1 MASGAG
7 PKPVS
12 DGLIFEFD
20 AANGRSYAGTGL
32 TANSLIPGLKG
43 SLLNGVGFSTSNS
56 GTFIFD
62 GSNDYVDVDDFN
74 FDFSKGLTICS
85 FCYPT
90 NASNW
95 ARIIDFGLGQQNDNI
110 ILSRLTATNNFFLE
124 VRSGTAASQS
134 LVSSSGNQFVV
145 NSFHF
150 LSGVVDGGTPGSGT
164 SARLYYNGSLI
175 SSTPTG
181 SIIVPNTI
189 NRTSNYIARSNW
201 TADSYYTGY
210 IYSILIYNRALS
222 DAEIRQNYNAT
233 KGRYGL

>member
-1 MASGAG
+1 MATSYNVRI
-7 PKPVS
+7 VS
-12 DGLIFEFD
+12 DNLIFYYD
-20 AANGRSYAGTGL
+20 AANPRCYAGTGL
-32 TANSLIPGLKG
+32 TADSLLPGLKG

-62 GSNDYVDVDDFN
+62 GSNDYIDVDDFN

-90 NASNW
+90 NATNW

-110 ILSRLTATNNFFLE
+110 IFSRLTATNNFFLE
-124 VRSGTAASQS
+124 VRSGTASPQS
-134 LVSSSGNQFVV
+134 LVSSTGNQFVA
-145 NSFHF
+145 NAFHF

-164 SARLYYNGSLI
+164 TARLYYNGSLI

-181 SIIVPNTI
+181 SIVVPNTI

-201 TADSYYTGY
+201 AADSYYTGY
-210 IYSILIYNRALS
+210 IYSVLIYNRALS